1 MTRNV
6 SQEMSV
12 LRSRYKTDTFIQ
24 LGKYFPGMCKLPALL
39 PLYTDI
45 FTNPTQHSTLFFST
59 NNPAHIVRVRAQLGT
74 SYISR

>member
-1 MTRNV
+1 MTKNV
-6 SQEMSV
+6 SQNMSV

-39 PLYTDI
+39 PLHTDI
-45 FTNPTQHSTLFFST
+45 FTIPTQHPTLFST
-59 NNPAHIVRVRAQLGT
+59 NNPAHNVRVRIQLGT